1 MVPAYFQPSFLN
13 GLDTL
18 SINKG
23 DMECLECSY
32 KAVIKHMIAR
42 PKYTPSCVVYLVTG
56 SLAHYLLHCPCVEE
70 IRNNFIISNP
80 NVASLA
86 DNETALDP
94 ESALLPED
102 IRLNWDSSKSIYAW
116 SRDFVYNVHNKFRKF
131 YETPVAC
138 YSHVDNLDT
147 ALPG

>member
-1 MVPAYFQPSFLN
+1 MN
-13 GLDTL
+13 
-18 SINKG
+18 
-23 DMECLECSY
+23 
-32 KAVIKHMIAR
+32 
-42 PKYTPSCVVYLVTG
+42 VTG
-56 SLAHYLLHCPCVEE
+56 SLAHYLLHCPYVEE

-116 SRDFVYNVHNKFRKF
+116 SREFVYNVHNKFRKF

-138 YSHVDNLDT
+138 YSHVDNLGT

>member
-1 MVPAYFQPSFLN
+1 MN
-13 GLDTL
+13 
-18 SINKG
+18 
-23 DMECLECSY
+23 
-32 KAVIKHMIAR
+32 
-42 PKYTPSCVVYLVTG
+42 VTG
-56 SLAHYLLHCPCVEE
+56 SLAHYLLHCPYVEE
-70 IRNNFIISNP
+70 IRNNFIIINP

-138 YSHVDNLDT
+138 YSHVDNLGI